1 MDLFRSDAPTPD
13 DADEAARAPGAAEA
27 SGRPRPLTVT
37 RLNEQIR
44 GALQR
49 GLPATIL
56 VRGEISN
63 LSRPNHWYFSLK
75 DDGSSV
81 NCVSFR
87 SDVRKF
93 DATLTNGDEVIATG
107 RIDHWVAGGRTQVYV
122 TGLQRAGRGTLQQ
135 QYEALLRELRELG
148 WFAEERKRPLPL
160 LPRRIA
166 IVTSG
171 GGAAIHDVRKTVEH
185 RLPAVGLVIYDVR
198 VQGENATREIVA
210 AIERVQRDAGR
221 LGIDAMIVTR
231 GGGSLE
237 DLWAF
242 NDRAV
247 AAAIHASTVPVVAAI
262 GHESDTTIAELV
274 ADLRASTPTQAAMR
288 LVPDRAELA
297 QQIDHLAGR
306 LEFALRRRLERGRER
321 TDALAS
327 RPVLRDPRA
336 LLDTPRMQRER
347 RAERL
352 AAALRSRL
360 STARLRVGTLDG
372 RWRTARPESRLA
384 ARREHAA
391 RLEARLHTVMRRR
404 LDRSAAA
411 TPTTRQL
418 DGTQRHHLA
427 AVRARLE
434 RQARGVAL
442 LDPSAILGRGFTYT
456 TRADDGSL
464 VRGPADAPA
473 GRELITHARDG
484 RVRSIVAGDE
494 PTGTT
499 RRPARSDETP
509 PAGGLFG
516 TGAGTGAGAGAD

>member
-1 MDLFRSDAPTPD
+1 MDLFRAADPTPD
-13 DADEAARAPGAAEA
+13 DADDAAAPETP
-27 SGRPRPLTVT
+27 GRPRPLTVT
-37 RLNEQIR
+37 RLNERIR

-63 LSRPNHWYFSLK
+63 LSRRNHWYFSLK
-75 DDGSSV
+75 DDGSAVS
-81 NCVSFR
+81 CVSFR

-107 RIDHWVAGGRTQVYV
+107 RVDHWVAGGRTQMYV
-122 TGLQRAGRGTLQQ
+122 TGLERAGRGTLQQ
-135 QYEALLRELRELG
+135 QYEALVRELRGLG
-148 WFAEERKRPLPL
+148 WFDEDRKRPLPL
-160 LPRRIA
+160 MPRRIA
-166 IVTSG
+166 VITSAT
-171 GGAAIHDVRKTVEH
+171 GAAIHDVRKTVEH
-185 RLPAVGLVIYDVR
+185 RLPAVGLVVYDVR
-198 VQGENATREIVA
+198 VQGEYAAGEVVA

-242 NDRAV
+242 NERAV
-247 AAAIHASTVPVVAAI
+247 AAAIHASAVPVVAAI

-297 QQIDHLAGR
+297 QQVDHLAGR
-306 LEFALRRRLERGRER
+306 LAFVLRRRLERARER

-327 RPVLRDPRA
+327 RPVLRDARA
-336 LLDTPRMQRER
+336 LLDTPRMQLER
-347 RAERL
+347 REERL
-352 AAALRSRL
+352 TAALRSRL
-360 STARLRVGTLDG
+360 AAVRLRLGTLDG
-372 RWRTARPESRLA
+372 RWRTARPEARLA

-391 RLEARLHTVMRRR
+391 RLETRLHTVMRRR
-404 LDRSAAA
+404 LDRAAAA

-418 DGTQRHHLA
+418 DGALRHHLA

-456 TRADDGSL
+456 TRADDGAL

-494 PTGTT
+494 TPAKPT
-499 RRPARSDETP
+499 RRRRATSASKSP
-509 PAGGLFG
+509 PAPPPPPSPGGLFG
-516 TGAGTGAGAGAD
+516 ADAE